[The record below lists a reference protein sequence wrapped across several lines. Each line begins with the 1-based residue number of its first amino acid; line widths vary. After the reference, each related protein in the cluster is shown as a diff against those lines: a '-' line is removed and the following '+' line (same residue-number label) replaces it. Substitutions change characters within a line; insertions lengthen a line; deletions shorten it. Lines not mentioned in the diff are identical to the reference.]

1 MRRAWAFVAAI
12 LLVLA
17 DGVREDASLA
27 VGQIQSSGA
36 DSWDA
41 ADGVREGGQPLFSFG
56 IVADVQYANAP
67 ASGSRDYAA
76 SVGKLQACVEH
87 FNSMDLVFA
96 IQLGDFVDRSF
107 ADYDAVLP
115 IYNQLTAPH
124 YHVLGNH
131 DLSAGHMALVLE
143 KFGLERG
150 YYDFGRDPWRF
161 IVLDT
166 NNLDD
171 EDQVA
176 WLETTLNA
184 AAAAG
189 EQVVAFGHHPLD
201 SIATGRQVI
210 DLFEASGRVAAYFAG
225 HEHAGGYRVEHG
237 VHYVTVEGMV
247 ETADTTAYGVVEVYA
262 NHLRVVGYGRVKSRI
277 LSSRLGVN
285 PNPEGIPLLRM
296 RLGLDETDGPWAHD
310 SGDFAYDGIL
320 EGGLS
325 FTNDSAGGV
334 DDKALR
340 FDGVDDR
347 VVVPGVLDVPPAE
360 GAISLWFNLAGD
372 FPAAS
377 RNDQYL
383 ACKQGGDRDVLSL
396 RLRAYDGTLEGI
408 IRDRRV
414 YANATTWS
422 AGTWHR
428 VVFTWGSGGMQMIV
442 DGVAQSDTDPF
453 QGTISSDS
461 TYPLHIG
468 SSGLQGVPSHFFQGT
483 IDDVRIY
490 DWALSPGDLSLPEAT
505 FAAACSAGDESE
517 TTVTLEVVL
526 SKVAEE
532 PVAVA
537 CAVLGGTA
545 TPGEDYVPSV
555 GALTFGP
562 GVTTRSISL
571 SALDDWRYEAD
582 ETVVVALTGASG
594 AVLGAPSRHIYTLRN
609 DDLDP
614 RMEVRPL
621 IRQLIKRLYKTIL
634 LRDPEHGAVDAWDI
648 YIRYLIEQKVDIRFI
663 PWEIARLFLLSREY
677 AFRGRSDAEFLS
689 DCYRAVIGRVPR
701 SGEIGGW
708 LAGAWNRA
716 EVMAI
721 FSNSEEF
728 AAQARTLFPGLEGLP
743 TRNLVST
750 MYIGLLDRLADT
762 SGLVYAAAQFD
773 TAFTQGGTEGV
784 RAQAKTMAREII
796 ASDEFLGKEP
806 TREDCVV
813 RFYRAFLGRFP
824 GDLEIHYWAEELG
837 SGRRTYND
845 IIELFADSA
854 EFTAKLQEY
863 FQPSPLS
870 GGERRED

>member
-1 MRRAWAFVAAI
+1 MRRACVLAASI

-17 DGVREDASLA
+17 DGVREEASAA
-27 VGQIQSSGA
+27 VGRIQSPGA

-41 ADGVREGGQPLFSFG
+41 ADGVGEGGQPLFSFG
-56 IVADVQYANAP
+56 VVADVQYANAP

-76 SVGKLQACVEH
+76 SAGKLEACVEH
-87 FNSMDLVFA
+87 FNAMGLAFA

-131 DLSAGHMALVLE
+131 DLSAGHTALVLE

-150 YYDFGRDPWRF
+150 YYDYGRDFWRF

-171 EDQVA
+171 EDQIA

-225 HEHAGGYRVEHG
+225 HEHAGGYRVEDG
-237 VHYVTVEGMV
+237 IHYVTVEGMV

-296 RLGLDETDGPWAHD
+296 RLGLDETGGPWAHD
-310 SGDFAYDGIL
+310 SGDFGYDGVL

-325 FTNDSAGGV
+325 FASDSAIGADG
-334 DDKALR
+334 KALR

-372 FPAAS
+372 FPAAG
-377 RNDQYL
+377 RTDQCL
-383 ACKQGGDRDVLSL
+383 ACKQGGDGDVLSL
-396 RLRAYDGTLEGI
+396 RLRAYDGTLEGRI
-408 IRDRRV
+408 KDRRV

-428 VVFTWGSGGMQMIV
+428 VVLTWGSGGTQMIV

-453 QGTISSDS
+453 QGIISSDS
-461 TYPLHIG
+461 TYPLHVG
-468 SSGLQGVPSHFFQGT
+468 SYGQAVASYFFEGT

-490 DWALSPGDLSLPEAT
+490 DWALSPEDLSLPEAA
-505 FAAACSAGDESE
+505 FARACSAGDESE
-517 TTVTLEVVL
+517 TTVTLQ
-526 SKVAEE
+526 VALLGIPEG

-537 CAVLGGTA
+537 YAVLGGTA

-555 GALTFGP
+555 GALTFDP

-571 SALDDWRYEAD
+571 FLLDNWRYEAD
-582 ETVVVALTGASG
+582 ETVVIALTGASG
-594 AVLGAPSRHIYTLRN
+594 AILGAPGRCTYIIRN

-621 IRQLIKRLYKTIL
+621 MRQLIKRLYETIL
-634 LRDPEHGAVDAWDI
+634 LRDPEYGAVDAWGM
-648 YIRYLIEQKVDIRFI
+648 YIDYLIEQKVDIRFI
-663 PWEIARLFLLSREY
+663 PWEIARLFFLSREY

-728 AAQARTLFPGLEGLP
+728 AAQARMLFPGLEGLP
-743 TRNLVST
+743 TRNLATT

-762 SGLVYAAAQFD
+762 SGLVYAAELFD
-773 TAFTQGGTEGV
+773 AAWTQGGIEAV
-784 RAQAKTMAREII
+784 RAQ
-796 ASDEFLGKEP
+796 
-806 TREDCVV
+806 
-813 RFYRAFLGRFP
+813 
-824 GDLEIHYWAEELG
+824 
-837 SGRRTYND
+837 
-845 IIELFADSA
+845 
-854 EFTAKLQEY
+854 
-863 FQPSPLS
+863 
-870 GGERRED
+870 